1 MGGSGY
7 IKGESEGLWACLG
20 FGKGVSVLRIGGGM
34 LRIGLLGAEG
44 LVCTG

>member
-7 IKGESEGLWACLG
+7 IKGQSEGLWVCLG
-20 FGKGVSVLRIGGGM
+20 FGKGVSLWRIDEGM
-34 LRIGLLGAEG
+34 LRIGLFGARG